1 MILDVSF
8 KNQSEIFETSFKEQ
22 SQVTHTDFNE
32 TSSSINS
39 TVSENTQSFDSELS
53 EEVKYFNSE
62 FGEVYELVDTS
73 EIPIPGRTSE
83 LENDS
88 GFLTEDDVVE
98 MLANNIKIA
107 KIGEVTLLASAWKGS
122 NNLYRQLVE
131 IEGVTENSQVDLTPN
146 VQQLAI
152 FYEKDLSFVT
162 ENDGGI
168 VTVYVIGQKP
178 ENDYTMQVTITEVVV

>member
-22 SQVTHTDFNE
+22 SQVTLTDFNE

-39 TVSENTQSFDSELS
+39 TVSENTQSFDSELN
-53 EEVKYFNSE
+53 EEVKYFTSE

-122 NNLYRQLVE
+122 NNLYRQVVE

-178 ENDYTMQVTITEVVV
+178 DNDYTMQVTITEVVV